1 MPHFVSDKDDIMQNM
16 NDITS
21 DFAGLKVS
29 VLKKALLISQNVD
42 RITIGPESTMI
53 ENEDKKSE
61 NIENEQNSC
70 NIKSSPKTNYL
81 KNNKISMQSGI
92 TFSVKKILL
101 ESEYQRKEEVQKEIE
116 RHWQQMNE
124 KGRAI
129 KEDMENSRSHMAKE
143 RECKSKKNYEDI
155 LAEEIRAEQEEIR
168 KRHERQ
174 EEVEEYRKRMK
185 EKQELTKSIINLR
198 NVFKTK
204 YDTIFVAAQSCNDIK
219 SVSILFSSCRAKLD
233 ELFHQVGLIDEK
245 IMTGDVATPDLS
257 AMKKAVQQMDE
268 ILCIVK
274 VEIERINTAYQESL
288 VIKETS
294 KQSQL
299 EPEILEVPTLDTV
312 HTSTEIIA
320 SEQVDSSTIQNSE
333 NKLEDKEQQQN
344 VQIVENTTSNIP
356 PVTLPT
362 VHAEETVTPTNE
374 QNESKSD
381 LYEYVDKES
390 LQMYANSKQFLENY
404 VKSYDEFLQSASTKK
419 FRFECQKAINIPVNA
434 ISGINRQHLYDKYER
449 LHNLLTGQSSP
460 NVNQYTQGATFCKNV
475 LAKKIVN
482 QGETLVSSKSKM
494 AFPIA
499 AVIVAIWNDHPD
511 FGDFLLSHFHNAC
524 PYIVPVFLPKMEGQ
538 SNEDYYKSM
547 GYKYA
552 EDGTVEKHDK
562 FLKRMSGLMRLYAS
576 ITITSQRKGVNKTN
590 PHGLQYAW
598 RWLAAVLNIEPRT
611 EIVDLCATLLLD
623 MLEVAGNALW
633 TAYPRQFHKL
643 LILLSDEY
651 YSRVQT
657 IGCIGGGPLVR
668 FQEFLKNSLTTGF
681 IPQPDGQLSSN
692 FW

>member
-1 MPHFVSDKDDIMQNM
+1 MPHFVNDKDDIMQSI

-53 ENEDKKSE
+53 ENESKRSE

-70 NIKSSPKTNYL
+70 NIKSPPKTNYL
-81 KNNKISMQSGI
+81 KNNKSMQSGI

-124 KGRAI
+124 KGKAI

-155 LAEEIRAEQEEIR
+155 LAEENRAEQEEIR

-204 YDTIFVAAQSCNDIK
+204 YDTIFMAAQSCNDMK
-219 SVSILFSSCRAKLD
+219 SASILFSSCTAKID

-245 IMTGDVATPDLS
+245 IMTGDVATADLNT
-257 AMKKAVQQMDE
+257 MKKAAQQMDE
-268 ILCIVK
+268 ISCIVK

-288 VIKETS
+288 VNKETL

-299 EPEILEVPTLDTV
+299 EPEILEVPKPNAV

-320 SEQVDSSTIQNSE
+320 LEQVDSSTIPNSE
-333 NKLEDKEQQQN
+333 SNLEDKEQQQN
-344 VQIVENTTSNIP
+344 VQIIENTTSNIP

-362 VHAEETVTPTNE
+362 VHAEETVVPTNE

-404 VKSYDEFLQSASTKK
+404 AKSYAEFLQSTSTKK

-449 LHNLLTGQSSP
+449 LHNLLIGQSSP
-460 NVNQYTQGATFCKNV
+460 NVNQYPQGTTFCKNV
-475 LAKKIVN
+475 LAKKIVS

-511 FGDFLLSHFHNAC
+511 FGDFLLSHFHDAC

-552 EDGTVEKHDK
+552 EDGTVEKQDK

-633 TAYPRQFHKL
+633 TAYPRQFQKL

-651 YSRVQT
+651 YSRMQA
-657 IGCIGGGPLVR
+657 IGCVGGGPVVR
-668 FQEFLKNSLTTGF
+668 FQEFLKNCLTKGF